1 LSFDFDRVTLAAE
14 SRSGVEPIARVQV
27 EMVGAVEVVKLSG
40 SGSYWK
46 AESIG
51 IVNDQRQGVKE
62 SKPGVVT
69 HACNPSTQES

>member
-1 LSFDFDRVTLAAE
+1 
-14 SRSGVEPIARVQV
+14 
-27 EMVGAVEVVKLSG
+27 MVGAVEVVKLSG